1 MLKGKVAVVGYG
13 VFGQRRAK
21 GVALKWD
28 MGVVGIVDVTTT
40 LTVRALRDKEMPL

>member
-13 VFGQRRAK
+13 VFGQRMAK
-21 GVALKWD
+21 DVALKQD
-28 MGVVGIVDVTTT
+28 MEMVGIVDVIAT